1 MNDGCG
7 ERRIALGAYAL
18 GALEP
23 EERAAIEIHLA
34 GCAGC
39 REELAGLVGMTA
51 MLGRL
56 SQTEALAAATGA
68 AVAPEVGAEAP
79 AGVRVGPADGSRPSL
94 LERTIAELGR
104 RRRRQRLRWRI
115 GVATGAAAVLAMAA
129 AVGVL
134 VVTRP
139 APAAPA
145 AVAVAH
151 LSGADQSSGV
161 TASAE
166 LYAKS
171 WGTSIHLDVS
181 GVTPGDQC
189 ELVAIGQNGAR
200 QVAGT
205 WKVGLHGW
213 GGDRRGHR
221 DQSGPALVA
230 ADRHHL
236 GLRAGGAPGLIRGSN
251 GDLPTRMAPAPPGAT
266 RAADGWRR

>member
-7 ERRIALGAYAL
+7 ERRIALGAYVL

-23 EERAAIEIHLA
+23 EERAGIEAHLA

-39 REELAGLVGMTA
+39 REELAGLVGLPA

-56 SQTEALAAATGA
+56 SAEE
-68 AVAPEVGAEAP
+68 AVAAGAGAG
-79 AGVRVGPADGSRPSL
+79 AGVRGRVVPTAGSRPSL
-94 LERTIAELGR
+94 VERTIAELGR
-104 RRRRQRLRWRI
+104 RRRRQRLRWRV
-115 GVATGAAAVLAMAA
+115 GVATGAAAVVAMAA

-145 AVAVAH
+145 VAAVAQF
-151 LSGADQSSGV
+151 SGADQSTGV
-161 TASAE
+161 RASAE
-166 LYAKS
+166 LYAET

-189 ELVAIGQNGAR
+189 ELVAIGQDGSQ

-205 WKVGLHGW
+205 WKVGYT
-213 GGDRRGHR
+213 GGVQIDGATGISPG
-221 DQSGPALVA
+221 QLSSLQIVTTSGSELVA
-230 ADRHHL
+230 L
-236 GLRAGGAPGLIRGSN
+236 QG
-251 GDLPTRMAPAPPGAT
+251 
-266 RAADGWRR
+266 

>member
-7 ERRIALGAYAL
+7 ERRIALGAYVL

-23 EERAAIEIHLA
+23 AERAGIEAHLA

-39 REELAGLVGMTA
+39 REELAGLVGMPA
-51 MLGRL
+51 VLGRL
-56 SQTEALAAATGA
+56 SQAE
-68 AVAPEVGAEAP
+68 AVAASAGAGAGAG
-79 AGVRVGPADGSRPSL
+79 AGVRVSSPAAGSRPSL

-104 RRRRQRLRWRI
+104 RRRRQRLRWRV
-115 GVATGAAAVLAMAA
+115 GVATGAAAVVAMAA

-145 AVAVAH
+145 VAQF
-151 LSGADQSSGV
+151 SGADPSTGV
-161 TASAE
+161 RASAE
-166 LYAKS
+166 LYAET

-189 ELVAIGQNGAR
+189 ELVAIGQNGSQ

-205 WKVGLHGW
+205 WKVGYT
-213 GGDRRGHR
+213 GGVQIDGATGISPG
-221 DQSGPALVA
+221 QLSSLQIVTTSGSELVA
-230 ADRHHL
+230 L
-236 GLRAGGAPGLIRGSN
+236 QG
-251 GDLPTRMAPAPPGAT
+251 
-266 RAADGWRR
+266 

>member
-7 ERRIALGAYAL
+7 ERRIALGAHAL

-23 EERAAIEIHLA
+23 EERAAIETHLA

-39 REELAGLVGMTA
+39 REELAGLVGMA
-51 MLGRL
+51 AVLGRL
-56 SQTEALAAATGA
+56 SQTEALAAGTGA
-68 AVAPEVGAEAP
+68 AVAPGVGAEAP
-79 AGVRVGPADGSRPSL
+79 AGVRVGPAAGSRPSL

-104 RRRRQRLRWRI
+104 RRRRQRLRRRL

-151 LSGADQSSGV
+151 LFGADQGSGV

-166 LYAKS
+166 LYAES

-189 ELVAIGQNGAR
+189 ELVAIGQNGAQ

-205 WKVGLHGW
+205 WKVGYT
-213 GGDRRGHR
+213 GGVEIDGATGISPG
-221 DQSGPALVA
+221 QLSSLQIVTTSGSELVA
-230 ADRHHL
+230 L
-236 GLRAGGAPGLIRGSN
+236 QG
-251 GDLPTRMAPAPPGAT
+251 
-266 RAADGWRR
+266 